1 MQTTCAEVK
10 ALRESVG
17 LSQADL
23 ADLAGVTVR
32 SVRRWE
38 RDITPPEDVLEL
50 LERYMIRKA
59 KAVEA
64 AIETVERITEQMG
77 RAPDIV
83 PMTYYRS
90 QAEYDELGR
99 DPGPVGVANANARAA
114 ADALMARGVAVE
126 FRYPDEGAVR
136 TPGSGY

>member
-99 DPGPVGVANANARAA
+99 DPGPVGVANANARAV

>member
-50 LERYMIRKA
+50 LERYVIRKA

-64 AIETVERITEQMG
+64 ALGTVDRVAEQMG
-77 RAPDIV
+77 HAPDLV

-99 DPGPVGVANANARAA
+99 DPGPVGVANANARAV

>member
-1 MQTTCAEVK
+1 MQRKCAEVK

-38 RDITPPEDVLEL
+38 RDITPPEDVLGL
-50 LERYMIRKA
+50 LERYVIRKA

-64 AIETVERITEQMG
+64 ALETVDRVIEQMG
-77 RAPDIV
+77 RAPDLV
-83 PMTYYRS
+83 PMTYYRN

-99 DPGPVGVANANARAA
+99 DPGPVGVANANARAV

>member
-50 LERYMIRKA
+50 LERYVIRKA

-64 AIETVERITEQMG
+64 ALETVERITEQMG
-77 RAPDIV
+77 RAPDLV

-99 DPGPVGVANANARAA
+99 DPGPVGVANANARAV

>member
-1 MQTTCAEVK
+1 MQVTCAEVK

-99 DPGPVGVANANARAA
+99 DPGPVGVANANARAV

>member
-50 LERYMIRKA
+50 LERYVIRKA

-77 RAPDIV
+77 RAPDLV

-99 DPGPVGVANANARAA
+99 DPGPVGVANANARAV

>member
-1 MQTTCAEVK
+1 MQVACAEVK

-50 LERYMIRKA
+50 LERYVIRKA

-64 AIETVERITEQMG
+64 ALETVERITEQMG
-77 RAPDIV
+77 RAPDLV

-99 DPGPVGVANANARAA
+99 DPGPVGVANANARAV

>member
-1 MQTTCAEVK
+1 MQRKCAEVK

-50 LERYMIRKA
+50 LERYVIRKA

-64 AIETVERITEQMG
+64 ALETVDRVTGQMG
-77 RAPDIV
+77 RAPDLV

-99 DPGPVGVANANARAA
+99 DLGPVGVANANARAV
-114 ADALMARGVAVE
+114 ADALLARGVAVE

>member
-23 ADLAGVTVR
+23 ADLTGVTVR

-38 RDITPPEDVLEL
+38 RDIEPPEDVLEL
-50 LERYMIRKA
+50 LERYVIRKA

-64 AIETVERITEQMG
+64 ALETVERITEQMG
-77 RAPDIV
+77 RAPDLV

-99 DPGPVGVANANARAA
+99 DPGPVGVANANARAV

>member
-1 MQTTCAEVK
+1 MQATCAEVK

-50 LERYMIRKA
+50 LERYVIRKA

-64 AIETVERITEQMG
+64 ALETVERITEQMG
-77 RAPDIV
+77 RAPDLV

-99 DPGPVGVANANARAA
+99 DPGPAGVANANARAV

-126 FRYPDEGAVR
+126 FRYPDEDAVR